1 MKNMENMKNIT
12 INTMLKTLPN
22 GRPMLGQNQL
32 IDLLLRLLPQSS
44 VMDAVQR
51 YYIGFNAFETGKP
64 GDALIFWQ
72 MDEEKRIINAKR
84 IHYRADGHRDKNVPP
99 IVMYPGNPQCLFG
112 QHLLADAHPEQPI
125 AIVESEKSALVM
137 SIVKPE
143 FLWMACGSLNNF
155 NEDFLKPLRR
165 RLIMG
170 FPDVDIKRDKLS
182 GVSVSCA
189 MWRKTAKQ
197 LRLKGWRIVVD
208 DHLEKT
214 VNSAHRMDKI
224 DVADVALQQAFNEH
238 LERLK
243 RQ

>member
-1 MKNMENMKNIT
+1 MKNMKNIP

-32 IDLLLRLLPQSS
+32 IDLLLRLFPQSS

-51 YYIGFNAFETGKP
+51 YHIGFNAFTTGKP

-72 MDEEKRIINAKR
+72 MDEEKRITNAKR

-99 IVMYPGNPQCLFG
+99 IVMYPSNPQCLFG

-125 AIVESEKSALVM
+125 AIVESEKSALIM

-155 NEDFLKPLRR
+155 NEDFLKPLRH
-165 RLIMG
+165 RLIVA
-170 FPDVDIKRDKLS
+170 FPDVDIKRDKQS

-214 VNSAHRMDKI
+214 VNTAQRMDKI
-224 DVADVALQQAFNEH
+224 DVADVALQQALNQH
-238 LERLK
+238 VERLK